1 MRGDRKEASKRKETE
16 APVAGK
22 KAAKKVAAKKT
33 AAKKSAAK
41 KAPGKKAAA
50 KKMAAKHAGHAE
62 RDLRRA
68 YEHMGRLEALGPLLS
83 KDAASEIAALLRFA
97 EGSLT
102 ANDAKSAAE
111 LLLAG
116 EHLAFG
122 SVAAIARDEGADERV
137 RTAARDECE
146 HLLNRA
152 AEHWDEQ
159 SDGQAWPLDAIYQE
173 ARTRAEQAL
182 KSGALRRA
190 LEYARAAEA
199 LGHVEAAP
207 VALPAG
213 KKPNKLRG

>member
-1 MRGDRKEASKRKETE
+1 M
-16 APVAGK
+16 AGK

-83 KDAASEIAALLRFA
+83 KDSSNEIEALLRFA
-97 EGSLT
+97 QGSLT

-111 LLLAG
+111 LLRAG

-122 SVAAIARDEGADERV
+122 SLAAMTRDETAEGRV
-137 RTAARDECE
+137 RTAAREECE
-146 HLLNRA
+146 HLLERA
-152 AEHWDEQ
+152 AEHWAEQ
-159 SDGQAWPLDAIYQE
+159 SENQAWPLDEVYQQ

-182 KSGALRRA
+182 KGGALRRA

-199 LGHVEAAP
+199 LGHVEGAP
-207 VALPAG
+207 TALPAG
-213 KKPNKLRG
+213 AKVGKLRG